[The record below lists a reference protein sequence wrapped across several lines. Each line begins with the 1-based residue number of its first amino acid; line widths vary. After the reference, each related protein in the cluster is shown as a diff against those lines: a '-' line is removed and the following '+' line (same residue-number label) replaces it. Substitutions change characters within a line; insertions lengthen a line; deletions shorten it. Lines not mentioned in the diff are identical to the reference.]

1 MKFFERADWWQLIKE
16 TILPHLGTTFLYI
29 TIFVSIGLL
38 LGVIYSLIL
47 WRFKILKRVPK
58 YYNWAVKLYVVA
70 GIAVFIYFSI
80 HLGFMFAAKSIIK
93 KEEPR
98 IVSAIYE
105 EMASQNFD
113 SPEKRKIFIQKIQ
126 EGVVEVQKGSKDVTL
141 SLNKYVA
148 SKNTGFNIV
157 DKGKNRLANYIFT
170 RYQNDI
176 YSASVYAMLMVA
188 SRGAFDVKDMS
199 YEEFNTLI
207 KALNAMDPR
216 DIEKSIKNKVTE
228 KVDEIIS
235 DQMNGMIKGTFY
247 TLIIILLIPV
257 AEFYIYKFWMKN
269 KAGKEELVV
278 N

>member
-1 MKFFERADWWQLIKE
+1 MKFFEQANWWQIIKE
-16 TILPHLGTTFLYI
+16 TILPHLGTTFLYL
-29 TIFVSIGLL
+29 TIFISIGFL
-38 LGVIYSLIL
+38 LGVIYGLIL

-58 YYNWAVKLYVVA
+58 YYNWAVKLYVVG

-80 HLGFMFAAKSIIK
+80 HLGLMFAAKSIIK

-126 EGVVEVQKGSKDVTL
+126 ESVVEVQKGSKDVTL

-148 SKNTGFNIV
+148 SKNTGFNVV
-157 DKGKNRLANYIFT
+157 DKGKNRLANYIFSK
-170 RYQNDI
+170 YQNDI
-176 YSASVYAMLMVA
+176 YSASVYAMLLMA
-188 SRGAFDVKDMS
+188 SRGAFDVKEMS

-207 KALNAMDPR
+207 ATLNAMDPR
-216 DIEKSIKNKVTE
+216 DIEKSIKSKLTE
-228 KVDEIIS
+228 KVDEIIT

-247 TLIIILLIPV
+247 MLIIILLIPV
-257 AEFYIYKFWMKN
+257 LEFYIYIFWMKN
-269 KAGKEELVV
+269 KTRKEARVQ
-278 N
+278 

>member
-1 MKFFERADWWQLIKE
+1 MKFFEQANWWQIIKE
-16 TILPHLGTTFLYI
+16 TILPHLGTTFLYL
-29 TIFVSIGLL
+29 TIFISIGFL
-38 LGVIYSLIL
+38 LGVIYGLIL

-58 YYNWAVKLYVVA
+58 YYNWAVKLYVVG

-80 HLGFMFAAKSIIK
+80 HLGLMFAAKSIIK

-105 EMASQNFD
+105 EMATQNFD

-126 EGVVEVQKGSKDVTL
+126 ESVVEVKKGSKDVTI

-148 SKNTGFNIV
+148 SQNTGFNVV

-170 RYQNDI
+170 KYQNDI
-176 YSASVYAMLMVA
+176 YSASVYAMLLLA
-188 SRGAFDVKDMS
+188 SRGAFNVKDMS

-207 KALNAMDPR
+207 ATLNTMDSR
-216 DIEKSIKNKVTE
+216 DIEKSIKSKLTE

-247 TLIIILLIPV
+247 LLIIILLIPV
-257 AEFYIYKFWMKN
+257 LEFYIYIFWMKN
-269 KAGKEELVV
+269 KIRKEAQVQ
-278 N
+278 